1 MVPLQPFGETPMNM
15 HTAWGRVKMS
25 TTSNILKCPEQC
37 TSRVCLTWQYH
48 KWLWG
53 TFRFCP
59 KPKNHKVAFS
69 QHAGGIQ
76 PCLPH
81 PKTDAQKAKKWKLR
95 ENKIIS
101 KFGGGEKNPIDIN
114 YMKTINEMQFS
125 IPISWK
131 ECKMVRTG
139 FKSIKA
145 DWASAMVT
153 LTAFLFG
160 KSERNPTRA
169 RGRTCK
175 LHIARAGILSCTSTL
190 WGRLANQWTMPP
202 LLAEGF
208 KFICKYVWTCRLN
221 TKNLV

>member
-1 MVPLQPFGETPMNM
+1 MFCKAVLKKSASTVVPLQPFGETPMNM

-101 KFGGGEKNPIDIN
+101 KFGGGGEKPHWHQLYEDDKWNAVFN
-114 YMKTINEMQFS
+114 SYFLERMQNGTDR
-125 IPISWK
+125 I
-131 ECKMVRTG
+131 
-139 FKSIKA
+139 
-145 DWASAMVT
+145 
-153 LTAFLFG
+153 
-160 KSERNPTRA
+160 
-169 RGRTCK
+169 
-175 LHIARAGILSCTSTL
+175 
-190 WGRLANQWTMPP
+190 
-202 LLAEGF
+202 
-208 KFICKYVWTCRLN
+208 
-221 TKNLV
+221 